1 MLIKAAGVRFVCL
14 SSRDEKREMTGHNR
28 SSDGEEGRRIFFF
41 FFDAR
46 GVCGLESAV
55 EKRGAQ
61 KYKRERYAPPTN
73 KEENKIIRYAFS
85 VFTRYPPLCKISLV
99 Y

>member
-1 MLIKAAGVRFVCL
+1 MK
-14 SSRDEKREMTGHNR
+14 KEMTGHNR
-28 SSDGEEGRRIFFF
+28 SEHMERRGGEFFF
-41 FFDAR
+41 FFSTR

-61 KYKRERYAPPTN
+61 KYKRERYAPPPN

-85 VFTRYPPLCKISLV
+85 VFTLPASLAKFR
-99 Y
+99 